1 MKKYKDP
8 ECYMKLMKAA
18 RIAFGNRRAGLDI
31 DIRSY
36 EIIIKA
42 WEDGILS
49 KEETARMGRIYLL
62 SLIAFLKTLLYDLR
76 GAAGIIDKEKNNKTP
91 KNQKQ

>member
-1 MKKYKDP
+1 
-8 ECYMKLMKAA
+8 MKLMKAA
-18 RIAFGNRRAGLDI
+18 RIAFDNRRAGLDS

-36 EIIIKA
+36 EIIIEA

-76 GAAGIIDKEKNNKTP
+76 GAAGINDKEINNKTP
-91 KNQKQ
+91 KKQKQ

>member
-1 MKKYKDP
+1 
-8 ECYMKLMKAA
+8 MKLMKAA
-18 RIAFGNRRAGLDI
+18 RIAFGNRRAGLDN